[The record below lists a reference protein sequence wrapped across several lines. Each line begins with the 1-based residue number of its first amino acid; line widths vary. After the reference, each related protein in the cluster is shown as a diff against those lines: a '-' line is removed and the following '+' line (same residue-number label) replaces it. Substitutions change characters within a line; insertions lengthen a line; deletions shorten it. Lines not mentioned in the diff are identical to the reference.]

1 MFSDWDFLVIGD
13 FLRKFIWVWV
23 LRKLCYVLF
32 ILRSEQGW
40 WGMGDRQ
47 CCYGNWT
54 HPERRC
60 LRSDLWSVLGR
71 RGVAVC
77 VIWEAARLCR
87 YGNQNLPD
95 WLLVVLM
102 FKRHL
107 GDRHMHTH
115 MIEFRSEWPN
125 LRVSLAMKSEMGIKE
140 SYYTYT
146 QSKHSNMHRPIKI
159 HLFPQDINYVSEE
172 QWGFPFP
179 DKREETS
186 GLATKTCTKTSHLY
200 I

>member
-1 MFSDWDFLVIGD
+1 MSVSVEEVVLCSVYIEVWAGLMGHGRQTVLLWKLNSSWEKMFAFWFMECFGQ
-13 FLRKFIWVWV
+13 
-23 LRKLCYVLF
+23 
-32 ILRSEQGW
+32 E
-40 WGMGDRQ
+40 
-47 CCYGNWT
+47 
-54 HPERRC
+54 
-60 LRSDLWSVLGR
+60 
-71 RGVAVC
+71 GVAVC
-77 VIWEAARLCR
+77 VIWEAAGLCR

-115 MIEFRSEWPN
+115 MIKFRSEWPN

-146 QSKHSNMHRPIKI
+146 QSKHSNSYMHRPIKI